1 MTISLSTVLSFTD
14 REIEDLRIELLNP
27 PSPSMPFGPVLS
39 EREAFHLGA
48 SSPGF
53 VPLAITLGMVD
64 RDAAR
69 AGRAHA
75 HRHGR
80 AMQKEAQRL
89 QDEQSMGAALRAITK
104 ERRCQLTR

>member
-1 MTISLSTVLSFTD
+1 MTISLTAVLSLTD
-14 REIEDLRIELLNP
+14 REIVELRREILNP
-27 PSPSMPFGPVLS
+27 PSPERPNGPSMGL
-39 EREAFHLGA
+39 RESFHIGA